1 MTDSFDPG
9 DDDERLVAAL
19 QAIAREAGLD
29 ACLDLRVPERG
40 SRAGQ
45 AILLLNRADRLL
57 EELGDLD
64 EGLEAAGDW
73 SAVVFKPDPDLPE
86 LYREPGT
93 EARPLLQ
100 EAALPWSAVMD
111 RERRGEREGA
121 LRRAQKA
128 IGELRRAVRRQD

>member
-64 EGLEAAGDW
+64 HELEAAGDW

-86 LYREPGT
+86 VYREPGT
-93 EARPLLQ
+93 ETRPLLQ

-111 RERRGEREGA
+111 RERRGERETA
-121 LRRAQKA
+121 LRRAQTV